1 MDKNPAE
8 LDASPAEEEKQAAVE
23 RALELEQLEDREFQ
37 GTYRNDS
44 PYTPQ
49 LEWAICVWGGS
60 KGGGLSPGHRNQ
72 KYAVIVL

>member
-37 GTYRNDS
+37 GTYRND
-44 PYTPQ
+44 
-49 LEWAICVWGGS
+49 
-60 KGGGLSPGHRNQ
+60 
-72 KYAVIVL
+72 